1 MTASLIPTPVMQ
13 FFDSNGDPLVGGKV
27 YTYAAGTSTPLA
39 TYTDQ
44 GGATPNANP
53 VILDSRG
60 EAAIWFGGSSYKLVL
75 KTSVDV
81 LIWTAD
87 NVTAALAALAAS
99 SGSSLVGFLPAGT
112 SAVATT
118 AQAKMRESVS
128 VFDFMT
134 AAQVADVVGNIGSL
148 DVTAAGTAAIATGK
162 SVFWPQGTYKVSPI
176 GAAGTGTLTG
186 LVPAEPN
193 RTSLWKLATNQRMYG
208 EGQGT
213 KLIWGTP
220 GTKQYFFAVT
230 TATNTGVYDMYMSGS
245 YGTVAIDPVSDGAVD
260 TFTMRGITTNDM
272 LLDFS
277 GGRQLAIYTDSH
289 TSRNINVLDC
299 NFTNGANHAILLCN
313 SDNAKVSRCDFLNFT
328 NGFCVDSNSCRGVI
342 IDSNTGYN
350 VKYFCKDESS
360 LQAPNTAEQCVGPDF
375 TVTNNRIN
383 KISSWG
389 VYLNSAGKNCV
400 ISNNVLTDV
409 LLIGIYY
416 DAVSNYTHTGT
427 VVTSGNVIVG
437 NNTVGSVGIRDGM
450 ASGAKGH
457 VYEGNIIDNVIT
469 GYDFTLRTSANISGG
484 MVNSAGAGI
493 QVDSAAVIDG
503 FSVDGVDIH
512 SGGTCLS
519 VLNSTTTKRVKI
531 TNNHLNFGSGASIY
545 TGTSPCAMWTVTGNQ
560 CHGTGTPI
568 SGMYLKTVS
577 SSLIANNII
586 NTPTAVVIS
595 GLDMKTATTDCM
607 ISNNVTTKALNIEG
621 GAGTTVSPN
630 NIIAAYVA

>member
-13 FFDSNGDPLVGGKV
+13 FFDSNGDPLSGGKV

-75 KTSVDV
+75 KTSADV

-176 GAAGTGTLTG
+176 GAAVTGTLTG

-220 GTKQYFFAVT
+220 GTKQ
-230 TATNTGVYDMYMSGS
+230 
-245 YGTVAIDPVSDGAVD
+245 
-260 TFTMRGITTNDM
+260 
-272 LLDFS
+272 
-277 GGRQLAIYTDSH
+277 
-289 TSRNINVLDC
+289 
-299 NFTNGANHAILLCN
+299 
-313 SDNAKVSRCDFLNFT
+313 
-328 NGFCVDSNSCRGVI
+328 
-342 IDSNTGYN
+342 
-350 VKYFCKDESS
+350 CK
-360 LQAPNTAEQCVGPDF
+360 
-375 TVTNNRIN
+375 
-383 KISSWG
+383 
-389 VYLNSAGKNCV
+389 
-400 ISNNVLTDV
+400 
-409 LLIGIYY
+409 
-416 DAVSNYTHTGT
+416 
-427 VVTSGNVIVG
+427 
-437 NNTVGSVGIRDGM
+437 
-450 ASGAKGH
+450 
-457 VYEGNIIDNVIT
+457 
-469 GYDFTLRTSANISGG
+469 
-484 MVNSAGAGI
+484 
-493 QVDSAAVIDG
+493 
-503 FSVDGVDIH
+503 
-512 SGGTCLS
+512 
-519 VLNSTTTKRVKI
+519 
-531 TNNHLNFGSGASIY
+531 
-545 TGTSPCAMWTVTGNQ
+545 
-560 CHGTGTPI
+560 
-568 SGMYLKTVS
+568 
-577 SSLIANNII
+577 
-586 NTPTAVVIS
+586 
-595 GLDMKTATTDCM
+595 
-607 ISNNVTTKALNIEG
+607 
-621 GAGTTVSPN
+621 
-630 NIIAAYVA
+630 